1 MLDTFR
7 NSAKGTPGKIIV
19 GLVVITFVLFGAES
33 IMSIAGNSSPATVNG
48 QDISEAEY
56 QIMLNTRQQE
66 LAQQYGAEAAAQLS
80 NSPFLRNQVV
90 SNLVNQEI
98 QSQLASNMGFE
109 ISEQQILESLG
120 SVEAFQVN
128 GVFDQNTYLRVLS
141 SSGYTHQTFIAREQ
155 KSNALSQF
163 QAGVFGSAFNIE
175 ESALQLAKLDK
186 QMRDVAYKTF
196 VAADFESDVELTDE
210 EIQTF
215 YDENS
220 NLFMSE
226 EKVKLKYVVLSKE
239 SIAEQAIVTDE
250 DLQSAYESYVASVSS
265 SSEREISHIL
275 FAEKEDNQA
284 AAQSAL
290 DRLNEGEDFSAMAK
304 ELSDDPGSA
313 EFGGSLG
320 VLVDGVFVAEFNEA
334 ASALTE
340 AGQLSGLVETQYGTH
355 IIRLDSIKSEQA
367 KPFAEMKA
375 DLEADVRD
383 RKARDELI
391 LLESQL
397 ADEAYANDNIEDVAS
412 AFFVDVQNTDWLTR
426 STVNPLMSESAF
438 QAIAF
443 SDQVTVDGV
452 ISDVATLANGDL
464 VVVQKSDYV
473 AEQVE
478 PLESVK
484 ETIVAQ
490 LTAEKSVEL
499 MAAAAESAASEGAD
513 ISAWTLAN
521 GIDRNQSDLPVDV
534 VETAFSLPKP
544 ETISFGSA
552 VQGNEAYAVA
562 VTNVID
568 GEVTE
573 ADIASA
579 ASWLEQASSNSQYQ
593 VVFNAARAAADIKV
607 RQ

>member
-80 NSPFLRNQVV
+80 NSPFLRNQVI
-90 SNLVNQEI
+90 SSLVNQEI

-175 ESALQLAKLDK
+175 QSAEQLAKLDK
-186 QMRDVAYKTF
+186 QQRDIAYKTF
-196 VAADFESDVELTDE
+196 VAADFESEVELTDE
-210 EIQTF
+210 DIQAY

-220 NLFMSE
+220 SLFMSE

-284 AAQSAL
+284 AAQAAL
-290 DRLNEGEDFSAMAK
+290 DRLNAGEDFSELAQ

-313 EFGGSLG
+313 AFGGSLG
-320 VLVDGVFVAEFNEA
+320 VLVEGVFVAEFNDA
-334 ASALTE
+334 ANALTE

-367 KPFAEMKA
+367 KTFAQMKS

-412 AFFVDVQNTDWLTR
+412 VFFVDVQKTDWLTR

-438 QAIAF
+438 QAVAF

-452 ISDVATLANGDL
+452 ISDVATLSNGDL
-464 VVVQKSDYV
+464 VVVQKDGYE

-478 PLESVK
+478 PLDAVK
-484 ETIVAQ
+484 DSIVTQ

-499 MAAAAESAASEGAD
+499 MAAAASNAATEGAD
-513 ISAWTLAN
+513 ISAWSVVS
-521 GIDRNQSDLPVDV
+521 GITRTQSDIPVDV
-534 VETAFSLPKP
+534 VETAFALPKP
-544 ETISFGSA
+544 ESVSFGSA

-562 VTNVID
+562 VTKVSD
-568 GEVTE
+568 VAVTE
-573 ADIASA
+573 SDIANA

>member
-163 QAGVFGSAFNIE
+163 QAGVFGSAFNID
-175 ESALQLAKLDK
+175 ESAQQLAKLDK
-186 QMRDVAYKTF
+186 QKRDVAYKTF
-196 VAADFESDVELTDE
+196 VAADFESNVELTDE
-210 EIQTF
+210 EIQTY

-290 DRLNEGEDFSAMAK
+290 DRLNAGEDFSAMAK

-367 KPFAEMKA
+367 KPFADMKA

-484 ETIVAQ
+484 ESIVAQ

-513 ISAWTLAN
+513 ISAWTLAT

-573 ADIASA
+573 TDIASA

>member
-80 NSPFLRNQVV
+80 NSPFLRNQVI
-90 SNLVNQEI
+90 SSLVNQEI

-175 ESALQLAKLDK
+175 QSAEQLAKLDK
-186 QMRDVAYKTF
+186 QQRDIAYKTF
-196 VAADFESDVELTDE
+196 VAADFESEVELTDE
-210 EIQTF
+210 DIQAY

-220 NLFMSE
+220 SLFMSE

-284 AAQSAL
+284 AAQAAL
-290 DRLNEGEDFSAMAK
+290 DRLNAGEDFSELAQ

-313 EFGGSLG
+313 AFGGSLG
-320 VLVDGVFVAEFNEA
+320 VLVEGVFVAEFNDA
-334 ASALTE
+334 ANALTE

-367 KPFAEMKA
+367 KTFAQMKS

-412 AFFVDVQNTDWLTR
+412 VFFVDVQKTDWLTR

-438 QAIAF
+438 QAVAF

-452 ISDVATLANGDL
+452 ISDVATLSNGDL
-464 VVVQKSDYV
+464 VVVQKEGYE

-478 PLESVK
+478 PLDAVK
-484 ETIVAQ
+484 DSIVTQ

-499 MAAAAESAASEGAD
+499 MAAAASNAATEGAD
-513 ISAWTLAN
+513 ISAWSVVS
-521 GIDRNQSDLPVDV
+521 GITRTQSDIPVDV
-534 VETAFSLPKP
+534 VETAFALPKP
-544 ETISFGSA
+544 ESVSFGSA

-562 VTNVID
+562 VTKVSD
-568 GEVTE
+568 VAVTE
-573 ADIASA
+573 SDIANA

>member
-186 QMRDVAYKTF
+186 QKRDVAYKTF

-290 DRLNEGEDFSAMAK
+290 DRLNEGEDFSVMAK